1 MDGRPF
7 RFGLHFWKL
16 PTDDWVERVRSYQ
29 ALGFSTI
36 TFTDHLVVPQWEP
49 LTALGAIAGVTERI
63 RLGTLVLDMGVRDP
77 VIVAKAAAT
86 LEQVSGGRLELGLG
100 AGYVARNFAAAGV
113 PFLAAS
119 ERIDKLEESIVLL
132 RRLWTESSTTMRG
145 RFYDVVEAPM
155 VAATPV
161 APKLLV
167 GGGGPKI
174 MHLAG
179 RVADIVSMI
188 PRQPSGDWSV
198 ADSLSDSTLA
208 CMAQKARWVSAGAE
222 SAGRDPD
229 TVELHTMVA
238 RTVIGDDIEATLA
251 EEASANGATPEQLA
265 DSTLFLLGTGGEA
278 RDRLCSWR
286 EGTGISYVSFFEPGE
301 EQIVRLAEDVV
312 LPLTVAR

>member
-1 MDGRPF
+1 
-7 RFGLHFWKL
+7 
-16 PTDDWVERVRSYQ
+16 
-29 ALGFSTI
+29 
-36 TFTDHLVVPQWEP
+36 
-49 LTALGAIAGVTERI
+49 
-63 RLGTLVLDMGVRDP
+63 
-77 VIVAKAAAT
+77 
-86 LEQVSGGRLELGLG
+86 
-100 AGYVARNFAAAGV
+100 
-113 PFLAAS
+113 
-119 ERIDKLEESIVLL
+119 
-132 RRLWTESSTTMRG
+132 
-145 RFYDVVEAPM
+145 M

-312 LPLTVAR
+312 LPLTVARSRTAPPEAAPTAGRGHRRRPISTGDRAGALRSGALYGPGLSTLRGALDVPPGGGSTLSRWPTERRPSADQPEARGSPSSARR